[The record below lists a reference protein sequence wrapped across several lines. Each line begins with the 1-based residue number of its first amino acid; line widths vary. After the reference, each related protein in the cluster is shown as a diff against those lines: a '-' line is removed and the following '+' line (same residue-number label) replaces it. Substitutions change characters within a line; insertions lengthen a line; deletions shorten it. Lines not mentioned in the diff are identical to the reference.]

1 MFNRI
6 LSGDYP
12 RSRALSALLVL
23 IGVCLALGPFPFP
36 GEAAAAAVASRG
48 GPGRPR
54 AIPGRDPGARG
65 AGTRSRPGAVAIG
78 RAPRAEPLLLLEVE
92 VTHRTARA

>member
-23 IGVCLALGPFPFP
+23 IGVCLALGPFGAEVP
-36 GEAAAAAVASRG
+36 GQGLRALRSGAPVPWALEPWALGS
-48 GPGRPR
+48 GPWVLR
-54 AIPGRDPGARG
+54 AFGSCLR
-65 AGTRSRPGAVAIG
+65 T
-78 RAPRAEPLLLLEVE
+78 RAP
-92 VTHRTARA
+92 

>member
-23 IGVCLALGPFPFP
+23 IGVCLALGPFLFP
-36 GEAAAAAVASRG
+36 GVRAFSMLGMICVFIIVVASYDLMLG
-48 GPGRPR
+48 Y
-54 AIPGRDPGARG
+54 
-65 AGTRSRPGAVAIG
+65 
-78 RAPRAEPLLLLEVE
+78 
-92 VTHRTARA
+92 THIVSFAHTM

>member
-23 IGVCLALGPFPFP
+23 IGV
-36 GEAAAAAVASRG
+36 AVG
-48 GPGRPR
+48 LKL
-54 AIPGRDPGARG
+54 
-65 AGTRSRPGAVAIG
+65 V
-78 RAPRAEPLLLLEVE
+78 LK
-92 VTHRTARA
+92 